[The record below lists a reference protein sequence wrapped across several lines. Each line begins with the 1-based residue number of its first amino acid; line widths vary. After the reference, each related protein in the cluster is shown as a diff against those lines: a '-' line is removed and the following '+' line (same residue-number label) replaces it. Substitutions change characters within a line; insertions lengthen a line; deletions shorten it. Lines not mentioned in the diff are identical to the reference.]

1 MKLSIQNGSVTLD
14 SKPYTMEVED
24 EIDSLKSTI
33 AALRRNATEDNCYI
47 DALEEIIENAKAC
60 FHAWESPWDMYEILM
75 GADIKKKGKFTSR
88 WDHSTKPSKF
98 IVCEDGKEIHRGN
111 YADGEKLINK

>member
-1 MKLSIQNGSVTLD
+1 MTSPI
-14 SKPYTMEVED
+14 EIED
-24 EIDSLKSTI
+24 EIDRLKSTI
-33 AALRRNATEDNCYI
+33 K
-47 DALEEIIENAKAC
+47 ALEEIIDNAKAC

-98 IVCEDGKEIHRGN
+98 IVHEDGKEVYRGN